1 MAKKAKEPKTK
12 VDKNGKEKK
21 PNWFVRHWR
30 SLKNWAHETKLE
42 LKKVHWPK
50 RNELFKACA
59 AVLVC
64 ILVVGVF
71 VWVLDAVA
79 AAVINALLH
88 LFQG

>member
-1 MAKKAKEPKTK
+1 MAKKSKQSAEA
-12 VDKNGKEKK
+12 EKK
-21 PNWFVRHWR
+21 PNWFVRRWR
-30 SLKNWAHETKLE
+30 AIKSQAHDMKIE

-50 RNELFKACA
+50 RAELVKACLS
-59 AVLVC
+59 VLVC
-64 ILVVGVF
+64 ILIVGAA